1 MSRENLLKAAKAVG
15 MPLSQSSI
23 EEFLGRF
30 LVEYQRLEK
39 LPKKRKHYMV
49 MVWCPRDGC
58 PKAMSGHDEAELRK
72 IMEEDGYTIISDVI
86 EVEYTL

>member
-1 MSRENLLKAAKAVG
+1 MSRENLLKAAGAAGIVIVT
-15 MPLSQSSI
+15 PQI
-23 EEFLGRF
+23 EETLNKFNA
-30 LVEYQRLEK
+30 EYRRLEAM
-39 LPKKRKHYMV
+39 PKKRKHYMV

-72 IMEEDGYTIISDVI
+72 IMEEDGYTIISDVV